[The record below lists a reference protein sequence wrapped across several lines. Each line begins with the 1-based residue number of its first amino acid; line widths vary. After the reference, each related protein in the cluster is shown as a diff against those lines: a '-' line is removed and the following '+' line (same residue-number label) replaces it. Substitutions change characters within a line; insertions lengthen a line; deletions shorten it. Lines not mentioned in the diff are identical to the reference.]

1 MREEEG
7 KGRSPRETS
16 AQLSAILDNLGNL
29 ETRSSNN
36 GEDRLA
42 QSQVEI

>member
-1 MREEEG
+1 MMEEEG